1 MQAKL
6 ATKADID
13 DFVEKTDFG
22 DKLKTLTIKK
32 LLQMK
37 QNM

>member
-22 DKLKTLTIKK
+22 DKLKTLTTKK
-32 LLQMK
+32 LLHIK